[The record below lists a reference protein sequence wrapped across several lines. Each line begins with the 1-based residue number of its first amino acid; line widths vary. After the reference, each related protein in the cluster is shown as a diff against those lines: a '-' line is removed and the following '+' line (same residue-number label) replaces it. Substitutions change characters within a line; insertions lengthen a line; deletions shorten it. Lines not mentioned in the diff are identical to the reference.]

1 MHLCE
6 VRIFELCDIS
16 IVFVKASCR
25 GSLLNTLTLFQV
37 MVNSTAISTSAGVY
51 AAPATGFSSNPAA
64 SSPANVTTAVPP
76 QTAVQPVIVSPL
88 SIGRPGRVYI
98 LWLSTWMSYI
108 FGYIFPSTAPPP
120 PFLPHL
126 SKTNVKRLWKKNP
139 LALSENDLIVV
150 VTSLLTSCFHVLEGT
165 VAPEFAWELEVS
177 ALGSPLAT
185 FSHQCQLFC

>member
-64 SSPANVTTAVPP
+64 SSPASVTTAVPP

-108 FGYIFPSTAPPP
+108 FGYIFPSTA
-120 PFLPHL
+120 LHRL
-126 SKTNVKRLWKKNP
+126 SSPTYPRQMLKGFEKK
-139 LALSENDLIVV
+139 
-150 VTSLLTSCFHVLEGT
+150 VTCFV
-165 VAPEFAWELEVS
+165 
-177 ALGSPLAT
+177 
-185 FSHQCQLFC
+185 

>member
-108 FGYIFPSTAPPP
+108 FGYIFPSTTP
-120 PFLPHL
+120 PHL
-126 SKTNVKRLWKKNP
+126 SSPTYPRQMLKGFGKKNH
-139 LALSENDLIVV
+139 
-150 VTSLLTSCFHVLEGT
+150 LLCLKMT
-165 VAPEFAWELEVS
+165 
-177 ALGSPLAT
+177 
-185 FSHQCQLFC
+185 